1 VPTLSYRVAT
11 ADDAADVLALVRRA
25 YRGESSRAGWTT
37 EADLLD
43 DERIDLPGVANKIN
57 RRDGLVLLAD
67 DGAGALVACCE
78 LALARAG
85 VGYFGMF
92 AVEPTRQA
100 GGLGRAVLAEA
111 ERRARDD
118 LGAARMELAVIAA
131 RTDLIA
137 WYERRGYR
145 ATGETRPFPYDEL
158 VGGPAL
164 RDDLYFV
171 VLEKAWSTDD
181 AAGQSRSQSNR

>member
-1 VPTLSYRVAT
+1 MPSLRYRVAT
-11 ADDAADVLALVRRA
+11 ADDAAAVLALVRRA

-43 DERIDLPGVANKIN
+43 DQRIDLPGVTSKIN
-57 RRDGLVLLAD
+57 REDGLVLLAD
-67 DGAGALVACCE
+67 DDAGALVACCE
-78 LALARAG
+78 LAIARPG

-111 ERRARDD
+111 ERRARED
-118 LGAARMELAVIAA
+118 LGAARMELSVIAA

-158 VGGPAL
+158 VGGLAL

-171 VLEKAWSTDD
+171 VLDKKLAT
-181 AAGQSRSQSNR
+181 

>member
-1 VPTLSYRVAT
+1 
-11 ADDAADVLALVRRA
+11 
-25 YRGESSRAGWTT
+25 
-37 EADLLD
+37 
-43 DERIDLPGVANKIN
+43 
-57 RRDGLVLLAD
+57 
-67 DGAGALVACCE
+67 
-78 LALARAG
+78 
-85 VGYFGMF
+85 
-92 AVEPTRQA
+92 
-100 GGLGRAVLAEA
+100 VLAEA

-158 VGGPAL
+158 VGGSAL

-171 VLEKAWSTDD
+171 VLEKAWPTDD